1 MDKTKALFIKTTDEE
16 TKNKLIKE
24 GFQLVSSDSSG
35 WTFLNDAKM
44 VFDKNGMKVIHTNSL
59 NL

>member
-1 MDKTKALFIKTTDEE
+1 MNNKTTFIKTTDEE
-16 TKNKLIKE
+16 TKKKLIEE

-35 WTFLNDAKM
+35 WTFLNDAKI
-44 VFDKNGMKVIHTNSL
+44 VFEGKEIKVIHTNAL

>member
-1 MDKTKALFIKTTDEE
+1 MNNKTTFIKTTDEE
-16 TKNKLIKE
+16 TKKKLIEE

-35 WTFLNDAKM
+35 WTFLNDAKI
-44 VFDKNGMKVIHTNSL
+44 VFEDKQIRVIHTNAL